1 MKIIVDSLGSDKGP
15 AEILKASRMAADEFG
30 YQIILI
36 GNETEL
42 KNISTKNNI
51 SLQNINIINC
61 SEEISMTDDPTDIMK
76 EKSECSMAEGLR
88 MLSQDEGDAFVSAGN
103 SGALAVGATLIVKRI
118 PGIKRCA
125 FAPIIPKENGFFM
138 LIDSGANIECKP
150 DMLYQFGVMGSIYMK
165 NVMVVKDP
173 KVGLV
178 NIGSEECK
186 GGSLRC
192 DAYNLLK
199 NNSEINFVGNIEA
212 RDIPSGNTD
221 VLVCDGFTGNIIL
234 KLYEGMSKE
243 LFNKFKQIL
252 LKNTKTKLAG
262 VLLNQELK
270 EFKKSM
276 DYHEFGGAPLMGIS
290 KPVFKAHGNS
300 DFRSFK
306 SAIRLAGE
314 YAKRN
319 VSKIISENIN

>member
-15 AEILKASRMAADEFG
+15 TGIFKVSKMAADKFG

-36 GNETEL
+36 RNETEL

-51 SLQNINIINC
+51 SLQNINIVNC

-150 DMLYQFGVMGSIYMK
+150 DMLYQFGVMGSIYIRRVQRRK
-165 NVMVVKDP
+165 P
-173 KVGLV
+173 K
-178 NIGSEECK
+178 
-186 GGSLRC
+186 
-192 DAYNLLK
+192 
-199 NNSEINFVGNIEA
+199 
-212 RDIPSGNTD
+212 
-221 VLVCDGFTGNIIL
+221 
-234 KLYEGMSKE
+234 M
-243 LFNKFKQIL
+243 
-252 LKNTKTKLAG
+252 
-262 VLLNQELK
+262 
-270 EFKKSM
+270 
-276 DYHEFGGAPLMGIS
+276 
-290 KPVFKAHGNS
+290 
-300 DFRSFK
+300 
-306 SAIRLAGE
+306 
-314 YAKRN
+314 
-319 VSKIISENIN
+319 